1 MSPPDHRGAPPPT
14 PADPLRL
21 CVYATVA
28 ALAWLAGPVAVV
40 FFAGLGL
47 AGYLRARRQGLR
59 RSGCVLRDVRLVLA
73 YLTVLALAGLAAIIY
88 GLAFS

>member
-1 MSPPDHRGAPPPT
+1 VSA

-28 ALAWLAGPVAVV
+28 ALTWLVGPVAVV

-59 RSGCVLRDVRLVLA
+59 RSACVLRDVRLVLA
-73 YLTVLALAGLAAIIY
+73 YLTVLVLAGLAATIHR
-88 GLAFS
+88 LVFP